1 MFKFVPLASA
11 HALAALNLKA
21 NHKFARLGIY
31 CSWPDNVLGRGF
43 LVYNKATWRGGS
55 ITFTNTVFFSHLV
68 GGPYRKP
75 ETL

>member
-43 LVYNKATWRGGS
+43 LVYNKAT
-55 ITFTNTVFFSHLV
+55 
-68 GGPYRKP
+68 
-75 ETL
+75 